1 MDWTSASTLCR
12 SLLGVSLFRAF
23 SRGTHGQDSL
33 ATFIILA
40 PGSLRC
46 ATSLRTWWSRV
57 RYVYGSLGLS
67 KVPELV
73 GHPLDQ
79 LSTFYPFVCLMGV
92 LRSEVPWV

>member
-1 MDWTSASTLCR
+1 M
-12 SLLGVSLFRAF
+12 
-23 SRGTHGQDSL
+23 
-33 ATFIILA
+33 
-40 PGSLRC
+40 
-46 ATSLRTWWSRV
+46 
-57 RYVYGSLGLS
+57 YGSLGLS